1 MYRSIFIS
9 SRESETISNISK
21 GLTKYGYDME
31 AAMRFANDSIKAA
44 YNIASKNNRYS
55 IAIRNGA
62 QTANDLVQAGITRT
76 TEGIKDAKFVSD
88 IKGDLGAILERNGI
102 NMDLSRVKFSEK
114 EGIVNT
120 LLNAFS
126 REAKA
131 KKMTNIKLGNTH
143 LLLQKLAPEI
153 DAIFIK
159 RTNEY
164 LERVSKGI
172 DEYLASDK
180 FVARLNNIG
189 RNNNNNFAE
198 VIKELEIIARFNI
211 VNMSAEVGSGLTKG
225 KGIRLLDISGSVA
238 NKIIQNKLGPALRKT
253 NLHHEQVQQLLTKVS
268 EKFKYDMN
276 ETNKLIAELKAV
288 RTPIKNITTKRPSGH
303 SRLDRMGQLTGK
315 TGPYTPSAPKP
326 SQSVAPVNGQSI
338 DDAANQA
345 KTNVN
350 KSLDDAKQAAN
361 QKADDAKAAVNEPA
375 AKPNE
380 PEPQTS
386 GNQASN
392 QTNNTN
398 NPEPNSQSGSGSN
411 NRGNNSDNTDY
422 SDDGTQYYSFS
433 NGPSGTAK
441 ATADAANNE
450 TDKVVNDLDKK
461 GVQAGH
467 IIGWAAGIVATL
479 GIGYLVFGRNKD
491 NNN

>member
-1 MYRSIFIS
+1 MYKSIFIS

-31 AAMRFANDSIKAA
+31 AAMKFANDSIKAA

-55 IAIRNGA
+55 NAIKNGA
-62 QTANDLVQAGITRT
+62 QTANDLIQAGVTRT

-102 NMDLSRVKFSEK
+102 NMDLSGVKFSEK

-164 LERVSKGI
+164 LERVNKGI
-172 DEYLASDK
+172 NEYLASDK

-189 RNNNNNFAE
+189 RNNNFAE

-211 VNMSAEVGSGLTKG
+211 VNMSAEVGSGLMKG
-225 KGIRLLDISGSVA
+225 KGIGLLGVSGSVA
-238 NKIIQNKLGPALRKT
+238 NKLIQNQLGPALRKT
-253 NLHHEQVQQLLTKVS
+253 NLSHEQVQQLLTKVS
-268 EKFKYDMN
+268 EKLKYDMN

-288 RTPIKNITTKRPSGH
+288 RTPIKNITTKGPSNH

-315 TGPYTPSAPKP
+315 TGPYTPPAPKP
-326 SQSVAPVNGQSI
+326 SQSAAPVNGQSI

-345 KTNVN
+345 KANVN

-361 QKADDAKAAVNEPA
+361 QRADDAKAAVNEPA

-411 NRGNNSDNTDY
+411 SRDNNSDHTNH
-422 SDDGTQYYSFS
+422 SDDGAQYYSFS

-441 ATADAANNE
+441 VTADAANNE